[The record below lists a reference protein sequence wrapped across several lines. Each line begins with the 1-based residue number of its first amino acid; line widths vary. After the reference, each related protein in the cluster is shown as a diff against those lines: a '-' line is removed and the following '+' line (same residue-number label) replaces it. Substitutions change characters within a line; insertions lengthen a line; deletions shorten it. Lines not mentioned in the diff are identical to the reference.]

1 MNVKR
6 IFAWRWPSWELAGM
20 MSMVKCPFYKKDDG
34 KREILCEGICDGC
47 NLKLTFSRK
56 NDFLIQLRT
65 FCMRH
70 FERCEVYHAAMEK
83 YQDY

>member
-1 MNVKR
+1 MS
-6 IFAWRWPSWELAGM
+6 SWND
-20 MSMVKCPFYKKDDG
+20 VDVRCPFYKVDDG

-47 NLKLTFSRK
+47 NVKLSFVKK
-56 NDFLIQLRT
+56 NDFKIQLRT

-83 YQDY
+83 YLDSETNR